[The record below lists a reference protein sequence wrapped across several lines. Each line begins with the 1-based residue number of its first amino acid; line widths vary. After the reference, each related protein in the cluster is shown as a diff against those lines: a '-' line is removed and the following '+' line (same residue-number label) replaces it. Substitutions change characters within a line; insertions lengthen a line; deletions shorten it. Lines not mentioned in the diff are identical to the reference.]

1 MLATNTITCRSAQQ
15 IRIMKQILLLLIVTF
30 LVFESIYAE
39 HTYYFSSKATGE
51 GKGTIQQPFT
61 SLQKLAQL
69 TLQAGDTI
77 FLHAG
82 EEFTV
87 NLSLSNISGTI
98 EHHIVFTSYGKGRC
112 TINGS
117 NKEAFIISGS
127 AYFQIMHLTLTGAGR
142 KTGNTSNGLKLV
154 NCKNAMVEDMEISGF
169 QKSGLLL
176 YNCEKIEV
184 SDVLAHGNGFAGILL
199 EGDYQKRISNN
210 IHIINCKAYNNPGD
224 PTALDNHSGNGI
236 LAGNCRNVLIEYCT
250 ATNNGWDMPRVGNGP
265 VGIWAYEA
273 DSVVIQ
279 HCISYRNKTAK
290 GAADGG
296 GFDLDGGVTNS
307 IIQYCLS
314 YENWGS
320 GYGIYQY
327 NSASKWYNNTVRY
340 CISINDGNVTDLA
353 SAMLIWNG
361 WNGGSTFTDF
371 YAYNNFFYND
381 RKYAFG
387 FHPQSQHRKFSFF
400 NNVFIAA
407 DTSDIFNGI
416 DSSLNDTFSGNVW
429 MHKSGSFKQN
439 NFTGLAAWAAATGY
453 EQMNGK
459 LTGTSFPHP
468 LFDIPS
474 NIDITNPHLLDK
486 DPLLL
491 TLCNSALRSKGID
504 IRKMFSINT
513 GTRDFFGHSILLGES
528 VEPGVCE
535 SK

>member
-1 MLATNTITCRSAQQ
+1 MPAANTLTCHSVQQ
-15 IRIMKQILLLLIVTF
+15 IRTMKQILMLFIITF
-30 LVFESIYAE
+30 LLFQNIYAQ
-39 HTYYFSSKATGE
+39 HTYYFSSTTTGE
-51 GKGTIQQPFT
+51 GKGTAQQPFT

-69 TLQAGDTI
+69 TLRAGDTV
-77 FLHAG
+77 FFHAG
-82 EEFTV
+82 EEFTA
-87 NLSLSNISGTI
+87 NLSLSNISGTK
-98 EHHIVFTSYGKGRC
+98 EHNIVFTSYGKGRC
-112 TINGS
+112 TIDGG

-127 AYFQIMHLTLTGAGR
+127 EYFQIIHLTLTGAGR
-142 KTGNTSNGLKLV
+142 KAGNTTDGLKLV
-154 NCKNAMVEDMEISGF
+154 NCKNAMVEDIEISGF

-176 YNCEKIEV
+176 YNCVKIEV
-184 SDVLAHGNGFAGILL
+184 SNVSAHENGFAGILV

-210 IHIINCKAYNNPGD
+210 IHLINCRTYNNPGD

-273 DSVVIQ
+273 DSIIIQ

-296 GFDLDGGVTNS
+296 GFDLDGGVSNS

-340 CISINDGNVTDLA
+340 CISINDGFITDQA

-361 WNGGSTFTDF
+361 RNGDSTFTDF

-387 FHPQSQHRKFSFF
+387 FDPQSQHRKFSFF
-400 NNVFIAA
+400 NNIFIAA
-407 DTSDIFNGI
+407 DTSNIFNGI
-416 DSSLNDTFSGNVW
+416 DSSVNDTFSGNVW
-429 MHKSGSFKQN
+429 MHKSGGFKQA
-439 NFTGLAAWAAATGY
+439 NFADLAAWATATGY
-453 EQMNGK
+453 EQTNGK
-459 LTGTSFPHP
+459 LVGTTFQHP
-468 LFDIPS
+468 LFNIPS
-474 NIDITNPHLLDK
+474 NIDITNPYSLEK

-491 TLCNSALRSKGID
+491 TLCNGILHGKGID
-504 IRKMFSINT
+504 IQKMFSVNT
-513 GTRDFFGHSILLGES
+513 GTRDFFGHSIPLGELI
-528 VEPGVCE
+528 EPGVCE
-535 SK
+535 IK